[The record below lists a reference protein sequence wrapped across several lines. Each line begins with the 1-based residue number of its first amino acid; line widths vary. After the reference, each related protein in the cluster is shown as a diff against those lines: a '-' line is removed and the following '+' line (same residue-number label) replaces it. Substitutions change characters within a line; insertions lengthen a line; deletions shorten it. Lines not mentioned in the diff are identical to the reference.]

1 MVDSP
6 FGFLLTPFFCFLS
19 FFLFFSFPG
28 TVQSQYTRGP
38 LAIAT
43 WAHITNAH
51 LLPGP
56 AIISALRSA
65 ATTTLT
71 SLNQSVFTEIS
82 AGTPRVSLDGSSESE
97 EEEEEAE
104 VVKGVGKDGGDYY
117 PYMEGGA
124 NQQDRGVDY
133 PRKNSVVNTTTTIS
147 QTFEPSPTA
156 PWARSLSASESSP
169 TEMEEALRRL
179 GPPPHAR
186 ALLLIAEMSSE
197 GNLITPEYTSACL
210 SAARENS
217 DFVMGFISQ
226 HSLNSAATDVFVN
239 FTPGINL
246 PKEPKGPEGPEERKG
261 GGGGGGRG
269 GGAGEGEDKSRGDG
283 MGQTWRS
290 PREVVVKNGA
300 DVIIVGRGVLGAK
313 DRKAEADRYR
323 KMAWEAY
330 EQRVGR
336 REGENGDD

>member
-1 MVDSP
+1 M
-6 FGFLLTPFFCFLS
+6 
-19 FFLFFSFPG
+19 
-28 TVQSQYTRGP
+28 RGP

-51 LLPGP
+51 LLSGP

-65 ATTTLT
+65 ATATLI
-71 SLNQSVFTEIS
+71 SLNQSVVTEIS
-82 AGTPRVSLDGSSESE
+82 TGTPRISLDGSDSE
-97 EEEEEAE
+97 EED
-104 VVKGVGKDGGDYY
+104 VKGVRGKYGGGDY
-117 PYMEGGA
+117 MKGA
-124 NQQDRGVDY
+124 NQDRGHDY

-156 PWARSLSASESSP
+156 PWARSLSASDSNP
-169 TEMEEALRRL
+169 TDMEDALRRL

-197 GNLITPEYTSACL
+197 GNLITPAYTSACL
-210 SAARENS
+210 SAAREHS

-226 HSLNSAATDVFVN
+226 HSLNSAPTDIFAN

-246 PKEPKGPEGPEERKG
+246 TPEGHKEGAG
-261 GGGGGGRG
+261 GGG
-269 GGAGEGEDKSRGDG
+269 KKGDG

-300 DVIIVGRGVLGAK
+300 DVIIVGRGVLAAK
-313 DRKAEADRYR
+313 DRKAEAERYR

-330 EQRVGR
+330 EQRIGR
-336 REGENGDD
+336 RDEE

>member
-1 MVDSP
+1 MLTLV
-6 FGFLLTPFFCFLS
+6 LLSS
-19 FFLFFSFPG
+19 FFFSLG

-65 ATTTLT
+65 ALTSLT
-71 SLNQSVFTEIS
+71 SLNQSVVTEIS
-82 AGTPRVSLDGSSESE
+82 AGTPRISLDGSDWE
-97 EEEEEAE
+97 EEED
-104 VVKGVGKDGGDYY
+104 VKGVGKHGGGDYIK
-117 PYMEGGA
+117 GA
-124 NQQDRGVDY
+124 NQDRGDDY

-147 QTFEPSPTA
+147 QTFEPSPSA

-169 TEMEEALRRL
+169 TDMEEALRRL

-197 GNLITPEYTSACL
+197 GNLITPAYTSACL
-210 SAARENS
+210 SAAREHS

-226 HSLNSAATDVFVN
+226 HSLNSTATDLFVN

-246 PKEPKGPEGPEERKG
+246 PPEGHHKEGEG
-261 GGGGGGRG
+261 GGG
-269 GGAGEGEDKSRGDG
+269 KKGDG

-300 DVIIVGRGVLGAK
+300 DIIIVGRGVLGAK
-313 DRKAEADRYR
+313 DRNSEAERYR
-323 KMAWEAY
+323 KKAWEAY
-330 EQRVGR
+330 EQRIGR
-336 REGENGDD
+336 RDEE

>member
-1 MVDSP
+1 MKLISD
-6 FGFLLTPFFCFLS
+6 LLTLVLLSFCFL
-19 FFLFFSFPG
+19 G

-56 AIISALRSA
+56 AIISALHSA

-71 SLNQSVFTEIS
+71 SLNQSVVTEIS
-82 AGTPRVSLDGSSESE
+82 AGTPRISLDGSESE
-97 EEEEEAE
+97 EED
-104 VVKGVGKDGGDYY
+104 VKGVGMHGGSDY
-117 PYMEGGA
+117 MKGA
-124 NQQDRGVDY
+124 NQDRGDDY

-169 TEMEEALRRL
+169 TDMEEALRRL

-197 GNLITPEYTSACL
+197 GNLITPAYTSACL
-210 SAARENS
+210 SAAREHS

-226 HSLNSAATDVFVN
+226 HSLNSQATDIFVN
-239 FTPGINL
+239 FTPGVNL
-246 PKEPKGPEGPEERKG
+246 PPPEGHHHKEGEG
-261 GGGGGGRG
+261 GGGGG
-269 GGAGEGEDKSRGDG
+269 KKGDG

-313 DRKAEADRYR
+313 DRKAEAERYR
-323 KMAWEAY
+323 KKAWEAY
-330 EQRVGR
+330 EQRIGR
-336 REGENGDD
+336 RDGE

>member
-1 MVDSP
+1 M
-6 FGFLLTPFFCFLS
+6 
-19 FFLFFSFPG
+19 
-28 TVQSQYTRGP
+28 
-38 LAIAT
+38 
-43 WAHITNAH
+43 
-51 LLPGP
+51 
-56 AIISALRSA
+56 
-65 ATTTLT
+65 T
-71 SLNQSVFTEIS
+71 SLNQSVVTEIS
-82 AGTPRVSLDGSSESE
+82 AGTPRISLDGSDSEDE
-97 EEEEEAE
+97 D
-104 VVKGVGKDGGDYY
+104 VKGVERHGGD
-117 PYMEGGA
+117 YMEGGKH
-124 NQQDRGVDY
+124 DRGDDY

-169 TEMEEALRRL
+169 TDMEEALRRL

-197 GNLITPEYTSACL
+197 GNLITPEYTSACV
-210 SAARENS
+210 SAAREHS

-246 PKEPKGPEGPEERKG
+246 PPEGRKEG
-261 GGGGGGRG
+261 GGG
-269 GGAGEGEDKSRGDG
+269 KTGDG

-313 DRKAEADRYR
+313 DRKAEAERYR
-323 KMAWEAY
+323 KKAWEAY
-330 EQRVGR
+330 EQRIGR
-336 REGENGDD
+336 RDGES

>member
-1 MVDSP
+1 MV
-6 FGFLLTPFFCFLS
+6 S
-19 FFLFFSFPG
+19 FFFPG

-56 AIISALRSA
+56 KIISALHTA
-65 ATTTLT
+65 ATATLT
-71 SLNQSVFTEIS
+71 SLNQSVVTEIF
-82 AGTPRVSLDGSSESE
+82 AGTPRISVDGSDSEDE
-97 EEEEEAE
+97 D
-104 VVKGVGKDGGDYY
+104 VKGVENSGGDYV
-117 PYMEGGA
+117 EGG
-124 NQQDRGVDY
+124 NQDRGDDY

-147 QTFEPSPTA
+147 QTFEPSLAA

-169 TEMEEALRRL
+169 TDTEEALRRL

-186 ALLLIAEMSSE
+186 ALLVIAEMSSE
-197 GNLITPEYTSACL
+197 GNLITPEYTSACV
-210 SAARENS
+210 SAAREHS

-246 PKEPKGPEGPEERKG
+246 PPEGCKEG
-261 GGGGGGRG
+261 GT
-269 GGAGEGEDKSRGDG
+269 GDG

-290 PREVVVKNGA
+290 PREVVVENGA

-313 DRKAEADRYR
+313 DRKAEAERYR
-323 KMAWEAY
+323 KKAWEAY
-330 EQRVGR
+330 EQRIGR
-336 REGENGDD
+336 RDGDRDG